1 MGLIALVSKSGLNP
15 LVVFPNFMAVVIIFG
30 FFFMYFED
38 FNKEVFLHNKHHQI
52 WVYLHFPLHLCQVA
66 FGIALIDT

>member
-1 MGLIALVSKSGLNP
+1 
-15 LVVFPNFMAVVIIFG
+15 MAVLIIFG

-38 FNKEVFLHNKHHQI
+38 FNKEVIYVHTYSKLDFNFLPQIFLHNKYHQI

-66 FGIALIDT
+66 FGISLIDM